1 MAQVPVFVPAHVAAR
16 DSVARWLPQSSTAR
30 IAAAVVGTS
39 VAGVLTVALVWLAT
53 RGDAVLFVS
62 GLLGDRLRGAVSDAA
77 RDLAVALLGPSAIS
91 ALESTGP
98 LGTSLLLLGF
108 VLAAGGTLAGLRRLA
123 TASARRA

>member
-16 DSVARWLPQSSTAR
+16 DSVTRWLPQSSTAR
-30 IAAAVVGTS
+30 IAAGVVGTS
-39 VAGVLTVALVWLAT
+39 VAGMLTLALVWLAT
-53 RGDAVLFVS
+53 RGDAVLFMT
-62 GLLGDRLRGAVSDAA
+62 GLLGDRLRGAVADAA
-77 RDLAVALLGPSAIS
+77 RDLAMALLGPSAIA

-108 VLAAGGTLAGLRRLA
+108 VLAASGTLVGIRRLA